1 MKICKPGPEH
11 FRPLRELWKLVF
23 GDGDDFLD
31 LFFGTA
37 YAPERCLCIMDADTA
52 AGALY
57 WLPCDGYAYIYAV
70 ATHPDHR
77 GKGICRALME
87 AAHEEIR
94 AQGYAGAILYPQE
107 EGLRAMYRKMGYHH
121 ETHIRELRCTAGG
134 EPVALDKIT
143 AATYFAERAALLP
156 PDALRQG
163 SPFPELTES
172 FGFYRGEGAL
182 LAATARE
189 KELLAAEYLGPEE
202 AIPGILRA
210 LDCERGTFR
219 CGGEDIPFAMVYP
232 LTEDVPLPRYFAFPL
247 D

>member
-11 FRPLRELWKLVF
+11 MRPLRELWKLVF
-23 GDGDDFLD
+23 GDGDEFLD
-31 LFFGTA
+31 LFFGRA
-37 YAPERCLCIMDADTA
+37 FAAERCLCIMDADTA

-70 ATHPDHR
+70 ATHPGHR

-107 EGLRAMYRKMGYHH
+107 EGLRTMYRKMGYHH

-156 PDALRQG
+156 PDAIRQG
-163 SPFPELTES
+163 SPFPELTEN
-172 FGFYRGEGAL
+172 FGFTGA
-182 LAATARE
+182 
-189 KELLAAEYLGPEE
+189 KGPCW
-202 AIPGILRA
+202 PPQR
-210 LDCERGTFR
+210 RR
-219 CGGEDIPFAMVYP
+219 KS
-232 LTEDVPLPRYFAFPL
+232 
-247 D
+247 